1 MEANLWKKLGLM
13 IQLHDDFRLS
23 IFCVISYLYFVL
35 YCKSCKRKVTLKN
48 VSTNWLLELRVVC
61 SSALQERKSNCNE
74 VNFSI
79 W

>member
-35 YCKSCKRKVTLKN
+35 YCKSCK
-48 VSTNWLLELRVVC
+48 
-61 SSALQERKSNCNE
+61 KSNVEKCFYE
-74 VNFSI
+74 LAFRP
-79 W
+79 